1 MIEDDVADSGALSE
15 VNVSTELCRAPM
27 FGTPVSHAK
36 FITLLGQGMPMSS
49 LLWSEEEWDQCAML
63 QLRSLP
69 APGGRHLPCVP
80 AGVQGRV

>member
-49 LLWSEEEWDQCAML
+49 LL
-63 QLRSLP
+63 
-69 APGGRHLPCVP
+69 
-80 AGVQGRV
+80 